1 MKPQDTRTAMSGN
14 WAPRRERGADPSPSR
29 MTAHRMTV
37 DDYMTG
43 LLARDRGVL
52 ARAITLIESSR
63 QDHQAIARDLVQR
76 VLPHSGKSIRVG
88 LTGVPGAGK
97 SALI

>member
-1 MKPQDTRTAMSGN
+1 MSGN
-14 WAPRRERGADPSPSR
+14 WAPRREHGTDASPP
-29 MTAHRMTV
+29 RMTV
-37 DDYMTG
+37 DDYLTG

-63 QDHQAIARDLVQR
+63 QDHQKMARELVQR
-76 VLPHSGKSIRVG
+76 VLLHSGKSIRVG

-97 SALI
+97 SAQAAASSATRPACSS